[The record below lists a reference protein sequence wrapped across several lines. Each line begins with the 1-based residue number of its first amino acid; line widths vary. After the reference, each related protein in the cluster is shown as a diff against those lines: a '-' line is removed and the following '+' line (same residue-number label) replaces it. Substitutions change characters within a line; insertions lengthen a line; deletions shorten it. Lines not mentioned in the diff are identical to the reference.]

1 MKNIFKNILKLSL
14 AVGLVYYLL
23 ASGKLDFK
31 ILFTSLKENT
41 STWIFAIVFTLVNY
55 VLMSYRWKK
64 LVEIKTKKKY
74 SLLTVTKLTW
84 IGALFNTVLPGAV
97 SGDLVKLLYA
107 KDMDKNISKT
117 YLLTTILM
125 DRILGL
131 MSLLFILG
139 FSSIIYY
146 NELIQTSKQ
155 IAYMI
160 HINFILFGGSL
171 LFLLTLFLPSKI
183 QNFFLGMS
191 KKIPIL
197 GKQVANTLEQVWTI
211 GRSKKTIFFTIGISI
226 LIQSITIFIFWELV
240 SPYFGKDVSIKYA
253 FSFVPIGMIS
263 TSIPISP
270 AGLGVGHAV
279 FDTLFSYFGVQ
290 KGASLFNLQFILIV
304 FINLLG
310 IVPYLMS
317 GKKHN
322 LQETKE
328 LES

>member
-1 MKNIFKNILKLSL
+1 MKSIIKNILKLSV
-14 AVGLVYYLL
+14 AVGLIYYLL

-31 ILFTSLKENT
+31 ILFMSLRDNT
-41 STWIFAIVFTLVNY
+41 LTWIFAIIFTLINY

-64 LVEIKTKKKY
+64 LVEIKTKKNY
-74 SLLTVTKLTW
+74 SLLAVTKLTW
-84 IGALFNTVLPGAV
+84 IGCLFNTILPGAV

-107 KDMDKNISKT
+107 KDMDRDISKT
-117 YLLTTILM
+117 YILTTILM
-125 DRILGL
+125 DRVLGL

-139 FSSIIYY
+139 FSSILFYD
-146 NELIQTSKQ
+146 ELVRTSSQ
-155 IAYMI
+155 IAYII

-171 LFLLTLFLPSKI
+171 FFLLTLFLPENIQAVFLKISKQI
-183 QNFFLGMS
+183 PALGQH
-191 KKIPIL
+191 ITY
-197 GKQVANTLEQVWTI
+197 TLEQVWTI
-211 GRSKKTIFFTIGISI
+211 GKAKKTVFFTIALSI

-240 SPYFGKDVSIKYA
+240 SPYFGKEVSIKYA

-310 IVPYLMS
+310 LIPYLTS

-322 LQETKE
+322 LQETHE
-328 LES
+328 LQS